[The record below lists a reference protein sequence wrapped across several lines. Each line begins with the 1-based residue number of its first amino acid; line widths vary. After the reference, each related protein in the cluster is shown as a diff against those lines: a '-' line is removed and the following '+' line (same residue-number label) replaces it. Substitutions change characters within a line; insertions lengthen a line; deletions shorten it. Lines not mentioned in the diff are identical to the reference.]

1 MKNDNGRITKEPKFC
16 LDNSVIGDSW
26 RMFRIMA
33 EFVDGFEGMSAID
46 IPAVTIYGSART
58 KQDHKY
64 YLLAEKIAAG
74 LVEEGFAVL
83 TGGGP
88 GIMEAANKGAF
99 SAGGLSVG
107 LNINLPHEQ
116 NLNPFVNFSL
126 DFKYFFVRKVM
137 LMKYSTGFICM
148 PGGFGSMDEIFESL
162 TLIQTEKIE
171 PFPIVLVGS
180 EFWGGLVE
188 WIEDKMIESGNISPD
203 DISLFKVIDDP
214 AEVVAYIKNN
224 CGQVDISLVKGYNS
238 FNTLG

>member
-58 KQDHKY
+58 QQDQKY

-74 LVEEGFAVL
+74 LAKEGFAVL

-107 LNINLPHEQ
+107 LNINLPREQ
-116 NLNPFVNFSL
+116 NLNPFVNFSI

-148 PGGFGSMDEIFESL
+148 PGGFGSMDELFESL

-188 WIEDKMIESGNISPD
+188 WIEDKMIKGGTISPD
-203 DISLFKVIDDP
+203 DTSLFKVIDDP
-214 AEVVAYIKNN
+214 AEVIAYIKNN
-224 CGQVDISLVKGYNS
+224 CGHVDII
-238 FNTLG
+238 

>member
-1 MKNDNGRITKEPKFC
+1 MKNDNGRIIKEPKFC

-33 EFVDGFEGMSAID
+33 EFVDGFDGMSAID
-46 IPAVTIYGSART
+46 VPAVTIYGSART
-58 KQDHKY
+58 QQDHKY
-64 YLLAEKIAAG
+64 YLLAEKIAAD
-74 LVEEGFAVL
+74 LVKEGFAVL

-107 LNINLPHEQ
+107 LNINLPREQ

-137 LMKYSTGFICM
+137 LMKYSSGFICM
-148 PGGFGSMDEIFESL
+148 PGGFGSMDELFESL

-188 WIEDKMIESGNISPD
+188 WIEDKMIKSGTISPD
-203 DISLFKVIDDP
+203 DTSLFKVIDDP
-214 AEVVAYIKNN
+214 AEVVEYIKHN
-224 CGQVDISLVKGYNS
+224 CGHVDIG
-238 FNTLG
+238 